1 MLCLL
6 GEQINEEQGGGIQGP
21 DCSQANR
28 IAELTGFGYFPENE
42 KKIIEGMDF
51 NSRRLKEAEQKITI
65 LCEITR
71 YVSSLLDLQLVLD
84 AIVHLLCEE
93 FKLDA
98 CSIRLLDPDGKL
110 RIKSQKGLTKAF
122 IEEATREPTIS
133 SYSGD
138 CFLTGR
144 ILIIN
149 DADQIEKPISTNRIV
164 YENIK
169 SFAVTP
175 IKVEGETIGV
185 LVTSSKKKN
194 YFHERFNDVIYVISN
209 QIGMA
214 IKLSQLY
221 EEIQALNQG
230 LEQKVRERTA
240 ELEEKTTC
248 LVEAERLAAVGEMSS
263 RIAHEL
269 RNSLTVVGGF
279 ARRLH
284 EKSTENDPNAE
295 YIEIILEEVKVLE
308 EKVSNLIKLG
318 AEEA

>member
-1 MLCLL
+1 LEPFQEAALK
-6 GEQINEEQGGGIQGP
+6 GEEEITQDVDTI
-21 DCSQANR
+21 
-28 IAELTGFGYFPENE
+28 
-42 KKIIEGMDF
+42 
-51 NSRRLKEAEQKITI
+51 SRRLKEAEQKIRI
-65 LCEITR
+65 LHEITR
-71 YVSSLLDLQLVLD
+71 VVSSLLDLQPVLD
-84 AIVHLLCEE
+84 AIVHLLVEE

-110 RIKSQKGLTKAF
+110 RIKSQKGLSKAF
-122 IEEATREPTIS
+122 IEQTTREPTID

-149 DADQIEKPISTNRIV
+149 DADQIDKPISTNRTV
-164 YENIK
+164 CENIK

-175 IKVEGETIGV
+175 INLEGETIGV

-209 QIGMA
+209 QIGIA
-214 IKLSQLY
+214 IRISQLY
-221 EEIQALNQG
+221 EEIHSLNQG

-240 ELEEKTTC
+240 ELEEKTKC
-248 LVEAERLAAVGEMSS
+248 LIEAERLATVGEMSN

-269 RNSLTVVGGF
+269 RNSLTVVGGL

-284 EKSTENDPNAE
+284 GKSSDNDPNRE
-295 YIEIILEEVKVLE
+295 SLKIIFEEVKTLE

-318 AEEA
+318 AEA